1 MPLTVN
7 DIRDLT
13 QLLAQ
18 HPEWLAEVRR
28 LVLTEELLELPEL
41 VRALV
46 KAQTQTETQVRTLAE
61 AQVQLE
67 AQVRALAEAQAR
79 TEAQVRALAEAQV
92 QLEAQVRALAEAQVR
107 TEARVQTLAET
118 QQRYEERLAR
128 VEERLEE
135 LNLTTRRLVDRVGH
149 LQGRDLE
156 RRYREQAEAY
166 MGRWLWPVRAVSPG
180 SLREELEARLNETEV
195 EDVMQVD
202 VLLQG
207 RGRWLA
213 ERPEVWLVM
222 EVSVV
227 IDQVDVERAER
238 RAALLR
244 QAGYRAVPAVA
255 GERLTEGAEHRVQ
268 EAPIVVVL
276 DGYSQGWERAVQ
288 T

>member
-1 MPLTVN
+1 
-7 DIRDLT
+7 LT

-28 LVLTEELLELPEL
+28 LVLTEELLALPEL
-41 VRALV
+41 
-46 KAQTQTETQVRTLAE
+46 
-61 AQVQLE
+61 
-67 AQVRALAEAQAR
+67 VRALAEAQAR
-79 TEAQVRALAEAQV
+79 TEAQVRALVEAQART
-92 QLEAQVRALAEAQVR
+92 EAQVRALVEAQAQTEAQVR
-107 TEARVQTLAET
+107 GLAEAQARTEAQVRGLAEAQARTEAQVQTLAET
-118 QQRYEERLAR
+118 QQRYEERLVR
-128 VEERLEE
+128 VEERLAD
-135 LNLTTRRLVDRVGH
+135 LNLTTQRLVDRVGH
-149 LQGRDLE
+149 LQGQDLE
-156 RRYREQAEAY
+156 RRYRERAEAY
-166 MGRWLWPVRAVSPG
+166 MGRWLWPVRAVAPG

-222 EVSVV
+222 EVSAV

-255 GERLTEGAEHRVQ
+255 GERLTEGAEHRVR

-276 DGYSQGWERAVQ
+276 DGRSQGWERVVQ
-288 T
+288 A